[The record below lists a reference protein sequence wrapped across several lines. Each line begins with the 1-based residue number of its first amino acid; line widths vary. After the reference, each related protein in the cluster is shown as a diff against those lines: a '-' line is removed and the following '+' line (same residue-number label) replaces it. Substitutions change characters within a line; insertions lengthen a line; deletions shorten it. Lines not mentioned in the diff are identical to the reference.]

1 VDHDALFKM
10 LLKRPAIFKGLFDAF
25 LPEAGKFVDFKHLVF
40 VDKERI
46 TIDGRKRTGDL
57 LVKTRF
63 RKQPTGFLIHLE
75 HQAQP
80 DSNLARRMLEYF
92 LLDWQEYNMP
102 VYPIAV
108 LSYKPATSLSFA
120 PLELDFPNK
129 RVLHFDFDV
138 IDLPRMKA
146 GAFVRIKNPAALA
159 LSARMKMDP
168 QGRIPLTR
176 DFFLS
181 LARTKIRREDQ
192 ELVAGFFFRYQP
204 LSDREALQLEKE
216 LGKVKPEA
224 AREAVMNLTNPFI
237 ELGKRQGR
245 QQGMEE
251 GVEGRQEGI
260 VEGRQEGIVE
270 GRREGIVEGQTEL
283 VLKQLTRRLGSLSQ
297 NHEKAIRKLP
307 LAKIEAL
314 GEALLDFR
322 APTDLGRW
330 LRKNK

>member
-1 VDHDALFKM
+1 MDHDALFKM

-25 LPEAGKFVDFKHLVF
+25 LPEAGKFVDFNHLVF

-63 RKQPTGFLIHLE
+63 RKQPAGVLIHLE

-108 LSYKPATSLSFA
+108 LSYKQATLHSLA

-138 IDLPRMKA
+138 IDLPSMKA
-146 GAFVRIKNPAALA
+146 EAFIKLKNPAALA
-159 LSARMKMDP
+159 LAARMKTDP
-168 QGRIPLTR
+168 KDRVALAR

-181 LARTKIRREDQ
+181 LACTKIMREEKD
-192 ELVAGFFFRYQP
+192 LVAGFFSNYQP
-204 LSDREALQLEKE
+204 LSSQESLQLEE
-216 LGKVKPEA
+216 EMSKVMPRE

-237 ELGKRQGR
+237 ELGKQRGIVQ
-245 QQGMEE
+245 
-251 GVEGRQEGI
+251 GRQEGI
-260 VEGRQEGIVE
+260 VEGRQEG
-270 GRREGIVEGQTEL
+270 QAEL
-283 VLKQLTRRLGSLSQ
+283 VLKLIARRLGAPSPF
-297 NHEKAIRKLP
+297 HEKAIRKLST
-307 LAKIEAL
+307 E
-314 GEALLDFR
+314 
-322 APTDLGRW
+322 TDLARW
-330 LRKNK
+330 LRQNK